1 MTISDDT
8 HSTLDGEESPLAN
21 EPVTPAGSR
30 LALGVKELADR
41 LAALVGLIVL
51 SPLLLVIAVAIAATS
66 PGPVF
71 FRQRR
76 VGWRGQAF
84 SIFKFRTMVAGAE
97 KLGMGA
103 QTSRADP
110 RVTAV
115 GRVLR
120 KLSLDEL
127 PQLINILR
135 GEMSLIGPRPTLP
148 YQVERYTT
156 RQRGRLLRRPGV
168 TGWAQIHG
176 RKSLSWP
183 ERIEYDIWY
192 VEHWSLWLDLQIA
205 LRTIP
210 VVLGAS
216 GVDDSGA
223 GDEISR
229 AG

>member
-1 MTISDDT
+1 MAMNSVTPPEIGA
-8 HSTLDGEESPLAN
+8 TLAER
-21 EPVTPAGSR
+21 PVAPAGSPF
-30 LALGVKELADR
+30 ALGVKAFFDR
-41 LAALVGLIVL
+41 LVATVGLIVL
-51 SPLLLVIAVAIAATS
+51 SPLLLLIAVAIAVTS

-71 FRQRR
+71 FRQVRS
-76 VGWRGQAF
+76 GWHGRPF

-97 KLGMGA
+97 KMGMGA
-103 QTSRADP
+103 QTTSTDP
-110 RVTAV
+110 RVTSV
-115 GRVLR
+115 GRLLR

-127 PQLINILR
+127 PQLINIAR

-148 YQVERYTT
+148 YQVERYTP

-183 ERIEYDIWY
+183 ERIEHDIWY
-192 VEHWSLWLDLQIA
+192 VEHWSLWLDVRIA
-205 LRTIP
+205 LRTVP

-216 GVDDSGA
+216 GVDDSGT

-229 AG
+229 VE

>member
-1 MTISDDT
+1 MAMNS
-8 HSTLDGEESPLAN
+8 
-21 EPVTPAGSR
+21 VTPSEDGAISADRPVVSAGSPF
-30 LALGVKELADR
+30 ALGVKTFFDR
-41 LAALVGLIVL
+41 LVAIVGLIVL
-51 SPLLLVIAVAIAATS
+51 SPLLLVIAVAIAVTS

-71 FRQRR
+71 FRQVRS
-76 VGWRGQAF
+76 GWLGRPF
-84 SIFKFRTMVAGAE
+84 SIFKFRTMVDGAE
-97 KLGMGA
+97 KMGMGA
-103 QTSRADP
+103 QTTSTDP

-115 GRVLR
+115 GRLLR

-127 PQLINILR
+127 PQLINIAR

-148 YQVERYTT
+148 YQVERYTS

-183 ERIEYDIWY
+183 ERIEHDIWY
-192 VEHWSLWLDLQIA
+192 VEHWSLWLDVRIV
-205 LRTIP
+205 LRTVP

-216 GVDDSGA
+216 GVDDSGT

-229 AG
+229 VE